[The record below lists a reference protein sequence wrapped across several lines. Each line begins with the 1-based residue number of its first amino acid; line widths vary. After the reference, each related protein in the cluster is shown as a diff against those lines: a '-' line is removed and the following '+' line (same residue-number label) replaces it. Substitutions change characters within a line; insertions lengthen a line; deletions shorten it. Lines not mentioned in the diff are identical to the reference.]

1 MIQDKKY
8 SVDIVK
14 FMAELKSYMPCDRE
28 CSYRGRQ

>member
-14 FMAELKSYMPCDRE
+14 FMAALRSYVPRCRE
-28 CSYRGRQ
+28 CTIKRR